1 MVQDKISPNAGR
13 TRIKIGLYSALKMQ
27 VLIADD
33 QRDVRSALRLLLEHQ
48 AEDCIIIEAAD
59 SESLLADAAGLSP
72 DIIIIDAEL
81 KGIRLKKDPQS
92 VRSFQNVVAELRE
105 LCPDARIVAL
115 TSRPDLHKLTEGSRV
130 DVLISKADPPE
141 ALLDAIQKLCC

>member
-1 MVQDKISPNAGR
+1 
-13 TRIKIGLYSALKMQ
+13 MQ

-59 SESLLADAAGLSP
+59 SESLLADAAQRSP

-81 KGIRLKKDPQS
+81 KGILLKNDPQS
-92 VRSFQNVVAELRE
+92 VRSFQNVIAELRV
-105 LCPDARIVAL
+105 LCPDTRIVAL

>member
-1 MVQDKISPNAGR
+1 
-13 TRIKIGLYSALKMQ
+13 MQ

-33 QRDVRSALRLLLEHQ
+33 QRDVRSALRLLLEQ
-48 AEDCIIIEAAD
+48 QVEDCIIIEAAD
-59 SESLLADAAGLSP
+59 RESLLADAGQSSP

-81 KGIRLKKDPQS
+81 KGILLKKDPHN
-92 VRSFQNVVAELRE
+92 VRSFQNVVADLRT

-115 TSRPDLHKLTEGSRV
+115 TSRPDLYKLTEKSRA

-141 ALLDAIQKLCC
+141 ALLDVIQKLCCG